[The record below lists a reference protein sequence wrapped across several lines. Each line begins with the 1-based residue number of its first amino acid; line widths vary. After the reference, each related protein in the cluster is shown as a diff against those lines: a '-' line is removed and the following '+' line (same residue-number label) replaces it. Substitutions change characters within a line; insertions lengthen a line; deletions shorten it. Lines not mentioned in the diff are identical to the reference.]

1 MTRVSHSVAVG
12 VALLFAIWGAWLLL
26 GDDPEG
32 GRHPAGWW
40 FMLGVAVVLAV
51 PAIMLWRRNRTAQ
64 AQGATSAWLSGLIGV
79 AAVVGTALL
88 LAFIFGIP

>member
-1 MTRVSHSVAVG
+1 MTRVSHSVTVG
-12 VALLFAIWGAWLLL
+12 VALLFAMWGAWLLL

-32 GRHPAGWW
+32 GRHPAGW

-64 AQGATSAWLSGLIGV
+64 AQGATSAWLSGLIRV

>member
-1 MTRVSHSVAVG
+1 MTRVSHSVTVG
-12 VALLFAIWGAWLLL
+12 VALLFAMWGAWLLL
-26 GDDPEG
+26 GD
-32 GRHPAGWW
+32 
-40 FMLGVAVVLAV
+40 VAVVLAV